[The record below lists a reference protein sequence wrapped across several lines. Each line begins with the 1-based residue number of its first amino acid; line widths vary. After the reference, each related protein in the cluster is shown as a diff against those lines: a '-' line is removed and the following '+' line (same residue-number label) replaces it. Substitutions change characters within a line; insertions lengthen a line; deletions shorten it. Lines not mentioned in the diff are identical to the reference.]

1 MLLQADQSQLLFLDW
16 QTQALQALPEAPA
29 LLARV
34 QALQELAKI
43 FAVPS
48 VSAQLPESVAG
59 AWVAGLPL
67 DAERHLERSRYS
79 AACEV
84 DDSLLPWLQA
94 TANAPKNSAKGN
106 ARSLPKHLQKPPA
119 EPRAD
124 LVLAGCYT
132 HTAVLQ
138 TALDLLDNEDYS
150 LIVLADCCASPNA
163 RDHDAALDR
172 LAAQGA
178 ELVTLEMLALEWL
191 ADTENRKAEAVYGV
205 LAGLKNK
212 A

>member
-1 MLLQADQSQLLFLDW
+1 MLLSAPQAQLILLDW
-16 QTQALQALPEAPA
+16 QSQSLAALADAPA
-29 LLARV
+29 LLTRAR
-34 QALQELAKI
+34 ALQELAKI
-43 FAVPS
+43 FAVPTC
-48 VSAQLPESVAG
+48 SAQLPVAL
-59 AWVAGLPL
+59 AGNWQAEIEQ
-67 DAERHLERSRYS
+67 DAAKHIERSRYS
-79 AACEV
+79 AANEV
-84 DDSLLPWLQA
+84 SDSLLALIEAAAKP
-94 TANAPKNSAKGN
+94 APKGN
-106 ARSLPKHLQKPPA
+106 ARSLPKHLQKAQA

-150 LIVLADCCASPNA
+150 LIVVADCCASPRQ

-172 LAAQGA
+172 LATQGA

-191 ADTENRKAEAVYGV
+191 ADSESRKAPEVMAL
-205 LAGLKNK
+205 LAKL

>member
-1 MLLQADQSQLLFLDW
+1 MLLQAQQSQLILLDW
-16 QTQALQALPEAPA
+16 QSLQLAALADAPA
-29 LLARV
+29 VLARAH
-34 QALQELAKI
+34 ALQELARLL
-43 FAVPS
+43 AVPAC
-48 VSAQLPESVAG
+48 SAQLPQALAG
-59 AWVAGLPL
+59 AWQPELAL
-67 DAERHLERSRYS
+67 DAQTHIERSRYS

-84 DDSLLPWLQA
+84 ADSVLPLIEA
-94 TANAPKNSAKGN
+94 AAKPAPKGN
-106 ARSLPKHLQKPPA
+106 ARSLPKHLQKAQA
-119 EPRAD
+119 EPRSD

-150 LIVLADCCASPNA
+150 LIIVADCCASPRQ

-191 ADTENRKAEAVYGV
+191 ADTDSRHAAAVHSL
-205 LAGLKNK
+205 LAKL